1 MSTEP
6 DDLIERLRGALYERE
21 RRIDRR
27 ERDAELR
34 AEPRERWQQHHYAAA
49 ERLERLRTIHAHR
62 KILDRHAPRPLM
74 NNDGVRVVEMQ
85 CSACVA
91 VDGIDWFNDEI
102 AYKTYPCDDVRA
114 LASIYFPEGTG

>member
-1 MSTEP
+1 MTV
-6 DDLIERLRGALYERE
+6 DDLIERLREALAERE

-34 AEPRERWQQHHYAAA
+34 AEPRERWEQHHYAAA

-62 KILDRHAPRPLM
+62 KVIERYETTALVSHAAA
-74 NNDGVRVVEMQ
+74 DGTLLAGAARLSLRIHRETVEL
-85 CSACVA
+85 
-91 VDGIDWFNDEI
+91 
-102 AYKTYPCDDVRA
+102 